1 MDDAQVPLEVV
12 GVRVE
17 LPSNQPVLIL
27 RGVDAETEGLHVA
40 VVVGPAE
47 AAAVAR
53 ALQGE
58 VPPRPMTHDLL
69 TSVLE
74 TLGQGVEAVEVRLLD
89 ASTYAGTIHLNNGKQ
104 IDARASDA
112 IAVAVRAHCE
122 VTMKAETL
130 RAVSVTPRYRSTES
144 AGEGRSE
151 STPGASPEAA
161 TVTQKGPIS
170 EDEIREFQKF
180 LSDAGPEDFDRS

>member
-1 MDDAQVPLEVV
+1 MSAAQVQLEVV

-17 LPSNQPVLIL
+17 LPSSQPVLIL
-27 RGVDAETEGLHVA
+27 RGAEPGTENLHVA

-58 VPPRPMTHDLL
+58 VPHRPMTHDLL
-69 TSVLE
+69 TTVLE
-74 TLGQGVEAVEVRLLD
+74 DLGQGIVSVEVRLLD
-89 ASTYAGTIHLNNGKQ
+89 ASTYAGSVLLNSGRT

-112 IAVAVRAHCE
+112 IAVAVRAHCRI
-122 VTMKAETL
+122 TMDGDTL
-130 RAVSVTPRYRSTES
+130 RAVSVTPRYRSADS
-144 AGEGRSE
+144 S
-151 STPGASPEAA
+151 STPGASPEADQ
-161 TVTQKGPIS
+161 VTAKGPIS
-170 EDEIREFQKF
+170 EDEIREFQRF

>member
-1 MDDAQVPLEVV
+1 MEEHQVPLEVV

-17 LPSNQPVLIL
+17 LPSSQPVLIL
-27 RGVDAETEGLHVA
+27 RGTEAGTQEYHVA

-69 TSVLE
+69 TTVLE
-74 TLGQGVEAVEVRLLD
+74 STGGGIESVEVRLLD
-89 ASTYAGTIHLNNGKQ
+89 TSTYAGMLRLRDGQQ

-112 IAVAVRAHCE
+112 IAVAVRAGCP
-122 VTMKAETL
+122 VTMEKSTL
-130 RAVSVTPRYRSTES
+130 RAVSVVPRGPRTDAQEP
-144 AGEGRSE
+144 A
-151 STPGASPEAA
+151 TPGASPESQ
-161 TVTQKGPIS
+161 TVPRKDPIS
-170 EDEIREFQKF
+170 EDEIREFEKF
-180 LSDAGPEDFDRS
+180 LSDAEPEDFDRS

>member
-1 MDDAQVPLEVV
+1 MQLEVV

-27 RGVDAETEGLHVA
+27 RGADPETENLHVA
-40 VVVGPAE
+40 VIVGPAE

-69 TSVLE
+69 TNVLE
-74 TLGQGVEAVEVRLLD
+74 SYGQGIDAVEVRLLD
-89 ASTYAGTIHLNNGKQ
+89 SSTYAGSIQLNNGTV

-112 IAVAVRAHCE
+112 IAVAVRAHCR
-122 VTMKAETL
+122 VTMELQTL
-130 RAVSVTPRYRSTES
+130 RSVSVRPREQNRES
-144 AGEGRSE
+144 SATGG
-151 STPGASPEAA
+151 SPESKELAGR
-161 TVTQKGPIS
+161 GPIS

-180 LSDAGPEDFDRS
+180 LSDVGPEDFDRS

>member
-1 MDDAQVPLEVV
+1 MLDVV

-27 RGVDAETEGLHVA
+27 RGSEPDTENYHVA

-58 VPPRPMTHDLL
+58 SPPRPMTHDLL
-69 TSVLE
+69 TTVLE
-74 TLGQGVEAVEVRLLD
+74 YSGGGVESVEVRLLD
-89 ASTYAGTIHLNNGKQ
+89 TSTYSGAILLKNGHQ

-112 IAVAVRAHCE
+112 IAVAVRAKCR
-122 VTMKAETL
+122 VTMERTTL
-130 RAVSVTPRYRSTES
+130 RAVSVTPRVRDGDQD
-144 AGEGRSE
+144 AA
-151 STPGASPEAA
+151 TPGASPESE
-161 TVTQKGPIS
+161 TVPRKDPIS
-170 EDEIREFQKF
+170 EDEIREFEKF
-180 LSDAGPEDFDRS
+180 LSDAEPEDFDRA

>member
-1 MDDAQVPLEVV
+1 MSAAQVQLEVV

-27 RGVDAETEGLHVA
+27 RGAEPSTENLHVA

-53 ALQGE
+53 ALQHE

-69 TSVLE
+69 TTVLE
-74 TLGQGVEAVEVRLLD
+74 DLGQGIVSVEVRLLD
-89 ASTYAGTIHLNNGKQ
+89 TSTYAGAIRLNSGRT

-112 IAVAVRAHCE
+112 IAVAVRAHCRI
-122 VTMKAETL
+122 TMDSETL
-130 RAVSVTPRYRSTES
+130 RAVSVTPRYRS
-144 AGEGRSE
+144 AGSSGI
-151 STPGASPEAA
+151 PGTSPEAEEVA
-161 TVTQKGPIS
+161 AKGPIS

>member
-1 MDDAQVPLEVV
+1 MEEHQVVLDVV

-27 RGVDAETEGLHVA
+27 RGAEAGAEQYHVA

-58 VPPRPMTHDLL
+58 TPQRPMTHDLL
-69 TSVLE
+69 TNVLE
-74 TLGQGVEAVEVRLLD
+74 YSGGGIESVEVRLLD
-89 ASTYAGTIHLNNGKQ
+89 TSTYAGTIRLKNGHE

-112 IAVAVRAHCE
+112 IAVAVRAQCR
-122 VTMKAETL
+122 VTMEQTTL
-130 RAVSVTPRYRSTES
+130 RAVSVTPRVRGGSEK
-144 AGEGRSE
+144 GERP
-151 STPGASPEAA
+151 PGASPESQ
-161 TVTQKGPIS
+161 TVPRKDPIS
-170 EDEIREFQKF
+170 EDEIREFEKF
-180 LSDAGPEDFDRS
+180 LSDAEPEDFDRS

>member
-1 MDDAQVPLEVV
+1 MEHQVELEVV

-27 RGVDAETEGLHVA
+27 RGAEPEAAEYHVA

-58 VPPRPMTHDLL
+58 IPPRPMTHDLL

-74 TLGQGVEAVEVRLLD
+74 DLGGGVASVEIGLHD
-89 ASTYAGTIHLNNGKQ
+89 ESTYSGTIRLASGKEV
-104 IDARASDA
+104 DARASDA
-112 IAVAVRAHCE
+112 VAVAVRAECSL
-122 VTMKAETL
+122 TMDRATLEMVSITPQYSAEGNQ
-130 RAVSVTPRYRSTES
+130 AAPV
-144 AGEGRSE
+144 
-151 STPGASPEAA
+151 SPEAQHVA
-161 TVTQKGPIS
+161 ARGPIS
-170 EDEIREFQKF
+170 EEEIEEFHRF
-180 LSDAGPEDFDRS
+180 LDQAGPEDFDRQ

>member
-1 MDDAQVPLEVV
+1 MDDPQVELEVV

-17 LPSNQPVLIL
+17 LPNNQPVLIL
-27 RGVDAETEGLHVA
+27 RGVEPGTENFHVA

-74 TLGQGVEAVEVRLLD
+74 SFGRGIAGVEIRLLD
-89 ASTYAGTIHLNNGKQ
+89 MSTYAGYVRLNSGNTV
-104 IDARASDA
+104 DARASDA
-112 IAVAVRAHCE
+112 IAVAVRAQCP
-122 VTMKAETL
+122 VTMARTTL
-130 RAVSVTPRYRSTES
+130 EAVSVTPRYKSS
-144 AGEGRSE
+144 SNDPQPGGSSE
-151 STPGASPEAA
+151 AQQLADR
-161 TVTQKGPIS
+161 GPIS
-170 EDEIREFQKF
+170 EDEIREFEKF
-180 LSDAGPEDFDRS
+180 LSEADPEDFDRS

>member
-1 MDDAQVPLEVV
+1 MDQTQVQLEVV

-27 RGVDAETEGLHVA
+27 RGAEPSTEDLHVA
-40 VVVGPAE
+40 VIVGPAE

-53 ALQGE
+53 ALQGD

-74 TLGQGVEAVEVRLLD
+74 SFGQGIDAVEIRLLD
-89 ASTYAGTIHLNNGKQ
+89 TSTYAGSIQLNSGKTV
-104 IDARASDA
+104 DARASDA
-112 IAVAVRAHCE
+112 IAVAVRAHCR
-122 VTMKAETL
+122 VTMDRETL
-130 RAVSVTPRYRSTES
+130 KAVSVRPRYTTADSHRS
-144 AGEGRSE
+144 G
-151 STPGASPEAA
+151 SPEAQQLA
-161 TVTQKGPIS
+161 GKGPIS

-180 LSDAGPEDFDRS
+180 LSEAGPEDFNRS